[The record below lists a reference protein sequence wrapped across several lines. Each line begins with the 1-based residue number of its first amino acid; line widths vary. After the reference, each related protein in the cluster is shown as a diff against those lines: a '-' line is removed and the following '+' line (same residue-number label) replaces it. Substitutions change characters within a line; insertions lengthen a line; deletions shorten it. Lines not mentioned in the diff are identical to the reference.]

1 MLSPVLM
8 WNKIGRIVIKLS
20 KRLNVTPLR
29 ALNIFYTSE
38 VCDRMHDEKEE
49 LYTFSDDYI
58 VDEIDT
64 VSKSVS
70 DKQ

>member
-29 ALNIFYTSE
+29 ALNIF
-38 VCDRMHDEKEE
+38 
-49 LYTFSDDYI
+49 LYI
-58 VDEIDT
+58 
-64 VSKSVS
+64 
-70 DKQ
+70 

>member
-49 LYTFSDDYI
+49 LYTYSDDYI
-58 VDEIDT
+58 VDEIMIELHG
-64 VSKSVS
+64 KYI
-70 DKQ
+70 

>member
-49 LYTFSDDYI
+49 LYTFSDYI
-58 VDEIDT
+58 HLVMT
-64 VSKSVS
+64 TLLMKL
-70 DKQ
+70 